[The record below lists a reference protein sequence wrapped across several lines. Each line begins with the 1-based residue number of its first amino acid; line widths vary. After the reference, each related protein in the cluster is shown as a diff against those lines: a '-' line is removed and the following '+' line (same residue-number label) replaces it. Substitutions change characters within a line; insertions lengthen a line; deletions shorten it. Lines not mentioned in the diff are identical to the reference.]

1 MEERVAGVEDVVVG
15 LAEQDMAC
23 KFSIG
28 IPAFEKKQKKKQL
41 TFVKYVSV
49 TTSLGK
55 YPS

>member
-1 MEERVAGVEDVVVG
+1 MASVEDIVVG

-28 IPAFEKKQKKKQL
+28 MPAFEKKQKKKQL

-49 TTSLGK
+49 TTSLGR